1 MSNHDQNGASAVAAG
16 ALVDAALATSLTN
29 ESIDGEE
36 LVVHG
41 NGYGMNGGGSW
52 VFGLFLLVGLG
63 LLLLL
68 AVRSFGASRSSGDV
82 IAPTTGKGPER
93 STARGILDER
103 LARGELSPTEY
114 RDRLETLHEAH

>member
-1 MSNHDQNGASAVAAG
+1 
-16 ALVDAALATSLTN
+16 LTDEFMN
-29 ESIDGEE
+29 REE
-36 LVVHG
+36 RVVNG

-63 LLLLL
+63 LLVLL
-68 AVRSFGASRSSGDV
+68 AVRSFGASRSSGDGV
-82 IAPTTGKGPER
+82 APTAGKGPGL

-114 RDRLETLHEAH
+114 RDRIETLHEPL